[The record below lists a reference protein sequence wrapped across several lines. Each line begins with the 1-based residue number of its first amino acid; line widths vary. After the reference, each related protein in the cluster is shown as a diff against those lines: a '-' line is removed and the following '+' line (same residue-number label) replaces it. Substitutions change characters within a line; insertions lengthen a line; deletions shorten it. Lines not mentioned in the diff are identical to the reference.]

1 MKPTFR
7 VAKAC
12 DPSGRQHATNS
23 GSDTGRIRRAH
34 SRSPLIHE
42 LSQLVDALRHHLAQL
57 STAHRRASRL
67 QQPAGDEPRAIPA
80 RPGVGWPRERPMSIP
95 TFVLVS
101 SKPYAAVVVVKKNAA
116 LLEQLRRVDARA
128 RLVCEKAGTSVSA
141 HVL

>member
-7 VAKAC
+7 GEGVRPKR
-12 DPSGRQHATNS
+12 PTTRHQLRLWQRPHPQRNS
-23 GSDTGRIRRAH
+23 AH
-34 SRSPLIHE
+34 RLIHE
-42 LSQLVDALRHHLAQL
+42 LSQLVDALRHHRAQL

-67 QQPAGDEPRAIPA
+67 PQPAGHALRAIPA
-80 RPGVGWPRERPMSIP
+80 RPGVGWPRARPMSIP